1 MLQLHICKEL
11 GLTLSELRHRMTEEE
26 ILLWSAFFGILNDDQ
41 EESMRRAKRG
51 R

>member
-11 GLTLSELRHRMTEEE
+11 GLTLCELRHRMTDEE
-26 ILLWSAFFGILNDDQ
+26 ILLWSVFFEILNDQQDEAIRQ
-41 EESMRRAKRG
+41 AKR